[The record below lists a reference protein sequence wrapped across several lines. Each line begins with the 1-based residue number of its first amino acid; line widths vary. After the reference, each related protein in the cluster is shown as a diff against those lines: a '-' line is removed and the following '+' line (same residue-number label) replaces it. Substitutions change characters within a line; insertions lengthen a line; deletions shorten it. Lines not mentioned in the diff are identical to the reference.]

1 MGEISNIEWTDAT
14 WNPWYGCHK
23 VSPGC
28 AYCYM
33 DRWAKRR
40 GSDFDTV
47 TRAKDAT
54 FSAPMKWKEPQMIF
68 TCSLSD
74 FFIEEAD
81 EWRIRAWDIIAK
93 TPWHTYLI
101 LTKRADR
108 FGLLDR
114 ELGWLS
120 AIPWLDNMGKP
131 WPNVWLG
138 VSAENQRQADE
149 RIPKLLQIPA
159 AKRFVSI
166 EPLLGPID
174 LIDMATPDG
183 TRFNA
188 LTAWKEPCEDP
199 LTRGVDWVIV
209 GGESG
214 GPEYR
219 MLIHKFGRKTTDGYH
234 WKPAYLPVNK
244 KADWVR
250 SLRDQCQAAGV
261 PFFFKQWG
269 GPRPDSGGH
278 LIDGREW
285 KEIPGQ

>member
-1 MGEISNIEWTDAT
+1 MGKDTAIQWCDSS

-54 FSAPMKWKEPQMIF
+54 FYAPLKWKEPKRIF

-81 EWRIRAWDIIAK
+81 GWRGEAFAIIDE
-93 TPWHTYLI
+93 TPHTYLI
-101 LTKRADR
+101 LTKRIDR
-108 FGLLDR
+108 LLDPYV
-114 ELGWLS
+114 L
-120 AIPWLDNMGKP
+120 PWIEHGKF
-131 WPNVWLG
+131 WPNVYLG
-138 VSAENQRQADE
+138 VSVENQRQADE

-174 LIDMATPDG
+174 
-183 TRFNA
+183 FNHIEHAESGAA
-188 LTAWKEPCEDP
+188 L
-199 LTRGVDWVIV
+199 DWVIV

-219 MLIHKFGRKTTDGYH
+219 RLVEAHRYTNATH
-234 WKPAYLPVNK
+234 WRPKSTAYK
-244 KADWVR
+244 WVR
-250 SLRDQCQAAGV
+250 SLRDQCQAAGI
-261 PFFFKQWG
+261 PYFFKQWG
-269 GPRPDSGGH
+269 GSRPDSAGS

-285 KEIPGQ
+285 KEI